1 MIYSMTGYSVNSSQ
15 IAKDF
20 VVIEIRCLNSKYFDF
35 SFKAP
40 DIFFQIE
47 NDVKKIVKK
56 KLKRG
61 KIELRLKR
69 NVFKAD
75 NNEIINDIN
84 YKMNILKSISPDMSK
99 EKLMHLAL
107 LTPKANQT
115 KFNKVSEIYKKK
127 VFLLVNKS
135 IEDIVNF
142 RKKEGSSL
150 QKEIFKYLK
159 QISVQLNKIKKRDKK
174 RIHQK
179 KKKIKNNLNELI
191 KNLDK
196 KRFEE
201 EIIYY
206 IEKLDIEEEI
216 VRLNHQINYFHEIV
230 KNDHEI
236 GKTINFLVQ
245 EMNREVN
252 TIGSKSNDFELQKCV
267 VVIKEN
273 LEKIKEQIQN
283 VL

>member
-1 MIYSMTGYSVNSSQ
+1 MIYSMTGYSLNSSQ
-15 IAKDF
+15 IAKDL

-40 DIFFQIE
+40 DIFFQLE
-47 NDVKKIVKK
+47 NDVRKIIKK

-61 KIELRLKR
+61 KIELRIKK
-69 NVFKAD
+69 NVFKA
-75 NNEIINDIN
+75 NNHEILNDIN
-84 YKMNILKSISPDMSK
+84 YKMNILKNISPDMSK
-99 EKLMHLAL
+99 EKLIHLAL
-107 LTPKANQT
+107 LTPKTNQI
-115 KFNKVSEIYKKK
+115 KHNKVSEIYKRKL
-127 VFLLVNKS
+127 FSLINNSL
-135 IEDIVNF
+135 EDIVNF

-159 QISVQLNKIKKRDKK
+159 HILVQLNKIKKRDKK
-174 RIHQK
+174 RIHLK
-179 KKKIKNNLNELI
+179 KKKLKNNINDLI
-191 KNLDK
+191 NNLDK
-196 KRFEE
+196 KRLEE

-216 VRLNHQINYFHEIV
+216 VRLNHQINYFYEIV
-230 KNDHEI
+230 KNEHEI
-236 GKTINFLVQ
+236 GKTINFLLQ

>member
-1 MIYSMTGYSVNSSQ
+1 MIYSMTGYSLNSSQ
-15 IAKDF
+15 IAKDLVF
-20 VVIEIRCLNSKYFDF
+20 IEVRCLNSKYFDF

-61 KIELRLKR
+61 KIEIRLKK
-69 NVFKAD
+69 NVFKA
-75 NNEIINDIN
+75 NNHEIINDIN
-84 YKMNILKSISPDMSK
+84 YKMNILKSISPDTSRD
-99 EKLMHLAL
+99 KLMHLSL
-107 LTPKANQT
+107 LIPKLNQI

-127 VFLLVNKS
+127 LFLLINKS
-135 IEDIVNF
+135 LEDIVHF

-179 KKKIKNNLNELI
+179 KKKLKNNLNELI
-191 KNLDK
+191 KNPDK
-196 KRFEE
+196 KRLEE
-201 EIIYY
+201 EVIYY

>member
-1 MIYSMTGYSVNSSQ
+1 
-15 IAKDF
+15 
-20 VVIEIRCLNSKYFDF
+20 
-35 SFKAP
+35 
-40 DIFFQIE
+40 
-47 NDVKKIVKK
+47 
-56 KLKRG
+56 
-61 KIELRLKR
+61 
-69 NVFKAD
+69 
-75 NNEIINDIN
+75 
-84 YKMNILKSISPDMSK
+84 MNILKNISPDTSK

-107 LTPKANQT
+107 LTPKTNQI
-115 KFNKVSEIYKKK
+115 KHNKLSETYKKK
-127 VFLLVNKS
+127 LFSLINKS
-135 IEDIVNF
+135 IEDIDNF
-142 RKKEGSSL
+142 RRKEGSSL

-159 QISVQLNKIKKRDKK
+159 HISVQLNKIKKRDKK
-174 RIHQK
+174 RIHLK
-179 KKKIKNNLNELI
+179 KNKLKNSINDLI
-191 KNLDK
+191 NNIDK
-196 KRFEE
+196 KRLEE

-216 VRLNHQINYFHEIV
+216 VRLNHHINYFHEIV
-230 KNDHEI
+230 KNEHEI